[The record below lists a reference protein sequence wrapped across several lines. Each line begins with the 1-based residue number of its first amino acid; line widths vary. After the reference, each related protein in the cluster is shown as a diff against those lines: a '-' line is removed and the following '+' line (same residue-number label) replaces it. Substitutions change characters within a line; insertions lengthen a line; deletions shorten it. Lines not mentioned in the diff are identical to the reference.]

1 MGKRFLTLALCG
13 VMLLCGCGAKSATPL
28 PQPDFPLTEET
39 LLDTLRFWPGLEVSD
54 SLTNTVDGVTSTVY
68 MLRKEGAENDL
79 NSIIVT
85 SYTSEE
91 TGRVLTLRQ
100 MEYDKDWLR
109 VQTDPTFDDYQM
121 QCMAMEHLYG
131 GFSSQGVL
139 FAAICNQKMPD
150 EAGVLWEGAVDGA
163 YFVVTSREPMKPERL
178 AKGNSLTFQL
188 YGSGEKYQ
196 DFLQRAQEVPQQ

>member
-1 MGKRFLTLALCG
+1 MRKRFLTLALCG

-39 LLDTLRFWPGLEVSD
+39 LLHTLRFWPGLEVSD

-188 YGSGEKYQ
+188 YESAEKYQ